1 MAKDKKSYVLRVDKE
16 ILEAVEKWAEDEF
29 RSLNGQL
36 EWIITTALK
45 KDKRMPKSKKNAER
59 SEEHTSELQ
68 SHSEL

>member
-45 KDKRMPKSKKNAER
+45 KDKRMPKSKKNAENK
-59 SEEHTSELQ
+59 SED
-68 SHSEL
+68 

>member
-16 ILEAVEKWAEDEF
+16 ILDAVEKWAEDEF

-45 KDKRMPKSKKNAER
+45 KEKRMPKNRKTDGGKK
-59 SEEHTSELQ
+59 EE
-68 SHSEL
+68 

>member
-16 ILEAVEKWAEDEF
+16 ILDAVEKWAEEEF

-45 KDKRMPKSKKNAER
+45 KEKRMPKNRKTDGGKK
-59 SEEHTSELQ
+59 EE
-68 SHSEL
+68 

>member
-36 EWIITTALK
+36 EWRITTALYKNK
-45 KDKRMPKSKKNAER
+45 KMPKSKKN
-59 SEEHTSELQ
+59 EENQQTIV
-68 SHSEL
+68 

>member
-36 EWIITTALK
+36 EWIITSALK
-45 KDKRMPKSKKNAER
+45 KDKRMPKSKKSGEDKQG
-59 SEEHTSELQ
+59 E
-68 SHSEL
+68 

>member
-16 ILEAVEKWAEDEF
+16 ILDAVEKWAEDEF

-45 KDKRMPKSKKNAER
+45 KEKRMPKNRKTDSGKK
-59 SEEHTSELQ
+59 EE
-68 SHSEL
+68 